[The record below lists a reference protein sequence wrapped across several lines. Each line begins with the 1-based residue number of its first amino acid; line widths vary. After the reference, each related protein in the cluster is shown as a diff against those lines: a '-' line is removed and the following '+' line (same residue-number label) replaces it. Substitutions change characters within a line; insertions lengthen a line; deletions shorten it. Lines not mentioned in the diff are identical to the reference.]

1 VGGSAG
7 AVGNMAKHKIT
18 LGVIVVCLW
27 ATSMAPSS
35 QVQGEKSPVGPEDL
49 FLLREVS
56 DVQLSPTGTRVAF
69 VLTSIDKANDREF
82 SNIWIIPASG
92 GPMKQLTEGEF
103 SDSSPRWSPDGHQI
117 AFSSNRGGRPSLWV
131 VDAETFQAR
140 MLTPWARSNF
150 FISKPSDMLSWSPD
164 GQKIAFAAAESGTT
178 PQSNDPRVVTRIQYK
193 SRTSFSDDLHTQL
206 FTISI
211 ADGIVRQLTRGKYDV
226 HSITWSS
233 RDEIAFL
240 SNRGTNPDGNFHYDI
255 YAVNPQTAEERKLS
269 SAVGVAF
276 SPVWSPDGNSIVYLA
291 TTRKIT
297 TIDSMA
303 EDTHVWVL
311 GRDGGPGRMVSGK
324 LDRRASSPEW
334 SSDSQTVY
342 FLAGNLGE
350 TDIFQASTKEETP
363 HVVVQG
369 PATIRAFS
377 VRGTN
382 LSFTRS
388 DDVTPMEV
396 WIAGVDG
403 SNPHPLSS
411 INSDVAGRWKLAV
424 PQTFWFTSFDHTR
437 VQGWLMPPLNFSQD
451 RKYPLI
457 LTIHGGPH
465 GMYGYGF
472 DLTNQIEASHG
483 YAILYINPRGSS
495 GYGQAFSDGCVNDW
509 GGGDYKDLMI
519 GLDYALAHNSWI
531 DPERMG
537 IMGLSYGGYMTNWAV
552 TQTQRFKA
560 AVAMGSLS
568 NLVSFYGTSIYQDLI
583 HAEFA
588 GMPWDADNYQ
598 KLWKHSPLA
607 YVKNV
612 TTPVLFIH
620 GEQDNDVPIT
630 EAEQMYTALK
640 RREVEAVLL
649 RYPREGHVL
658 HEPVHRYDQIN
669 RILVWFDH
677 YLQPESQ

>member
-1 VGGSAG
+1 M
-7 AVGNMAKHKIT
+7 GNMAKHKIV
-18 LGVIVVCLW
+18 LGVFVVCLW

-35 QVQGEKSPVGPEDL
+35 QVQDKKSPVGAEEL

-56 DVQLSPTGTRVAF
+56 DVQLSPTGTKVAF
-69 VLTSIDKANDREF
+69 VLTSIDKANDREV
-82 SNIWIIPASG
+82 SNIWIAPVSD
-92 GPMKQLTEGEF
+92 GPVKQLTEGEF
-103 SDSSPRWSPDGHQI
+103 SDLSPRWSPDGRQI
-117 AFSSNRGGRPSLWV
+117 AFSSNRGGQSSLWV
-131 VDAETFQAR
+131 VDAETLQAR
-140 MLTPWARSNF
+140 MLTHWARSNF

-164 GQKIAFAAAESGTT
+164 GQKIAFAAAESGTA

-206 FTISI
+206 FAVSI

-226 HSITWSS
+226 HSISWSS

-240 SNRGTNPDGNFHYDI
+240 SNRGANPDGNFRYDI
-255 YAVNPQTAEERKLS
+255 YVVNPQTAEERKLS
-269 SAVGVAF
+269 SAAGVAF
-276 SPVWSPDGNSIVYLA
+276 SPMWSPDGNSIAYLA

-303 EDTHVWVL
+303 EDTRVWVL

-324 LDRRASSPEW
+324 LDRRASFPQW

-350 TDIFQASTKEETP
+350 TDIFRASTKEETP
-363 HVVVQG
+363 HVVVHG

-377 VRGTN
+377 IRGSN

-396 WIAGVDG
+396 WIAGADG

-411 INSDVAGRWKLAV
+411 FNSNLASRWKLAV
-424 PQTFWFTSFDHTR
+424 PQTFWFSSFDGTR
-437 VQGWLMPPLNFSQD
+437 VQGWLMPPLNFSPD

-509 GGGDYKDLMI
+509 GGGDYKDLMM
-519 GLDYALAHNSWI
+519 GLDYVLAHNSWI

-552 TQTQRFKA
+552 TQTLRFKA

-583 HAEFA
+583 HAEFV

-612 TTPVLFIH
+612 TTPIMFIH

-630 EAEQMYTALK
+630 EAEQMYTALMH
-640 RREVEAVLL
+640 RGVEAVLL

-658 HEPVHRYDQIN
+658 HEPIHRYDQIN
-669 RILVWFDH
+669 RILAWFDH
-677 YLQPESQ
+677 YLQPKSQ